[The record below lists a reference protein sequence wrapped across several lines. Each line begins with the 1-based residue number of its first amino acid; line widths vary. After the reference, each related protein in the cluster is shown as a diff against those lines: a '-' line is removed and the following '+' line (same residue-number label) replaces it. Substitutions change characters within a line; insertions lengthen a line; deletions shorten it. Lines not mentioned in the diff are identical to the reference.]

1 MSGLPLLD
9 ELDRTEAA
17 LDELIAACE
26 DWEREL
32 DMAGISDDAP
42 LPIRDA
48 WHGREWE

>member
-17 LDELIAACE
+17 LDE

-32 DMAGISDDAP
+32 DVAGISDDAP
-42 LPIRDA
+42 LPIKDA